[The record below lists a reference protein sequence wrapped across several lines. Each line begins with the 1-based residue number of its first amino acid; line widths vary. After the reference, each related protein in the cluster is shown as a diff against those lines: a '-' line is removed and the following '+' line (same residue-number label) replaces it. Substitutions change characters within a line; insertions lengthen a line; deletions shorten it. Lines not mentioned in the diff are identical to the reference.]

1 MALQATVKRFT
12 DLAVDSG
19 HSGLGLKS
27 QKRSGILGLFA
38 IDNEDFADVLHRLR
52 LQSRADV
59 RKCRFALVAFHA
71 AGAHFDEF
79 VRRQRPVDFGGHR
92 VGQALF
98 ADVDQRIEGMRARL
112 ERLAFARVYFLP
124 LGGPLSL

>member
-19 HSGLGLKS
+19 HSSSGLKS
-27 QKRSGILGLFA
+27 LRRSGTLGLLA
-38 IDNEDFADVLHRLR
+38 IDNEDFSDVLHWLGGQLAADLR
-52 LQSRADV
+52 QR
-59 RKCRFALVAFHA
+59 RFALVAFHA
-71 AGAHFDEF
+71 AGAHLDEF
-79 VRRQRPVDFGGHR
+79 VRRQCPVDLGNHR

-112 ERLAFARVYFLP
+112 QRLALARVYRFLR
-124 LGGPLSL
+124 PLSL